1 MQRLIIQL
9 FGLIMLFHK
18 QSALRLITGR
28 ARFRSI
34 LTLSSEQQEPKNDNS
49 DILLSGL
56 NADKDIAVKIVSCR
70 ELIQEVMLR
79 QDMTSQAAT
88 ALGELMTCTLLMG
101 AGLKDDETLQ
111 VNLVGNTGLGN
122 VMAITDGLLKA
133 RGTVRNRSFE
143 TLDPSVLR
151 MREML
156 GDGQVQVVR
165 SHPLWKYPTNG
176 IVALRDVKISLNMAL
191 YMVCC
196 HYFISL

>member
-9 FGLIMLFHK
+9 FGLIMLFRK

-34 LTLSSEQQEPKNDNS
+34 LMLSSEQQEPKNDNS

-122 VMAITDGLLKA
+122 VMAITDGELKA

-196 HYFISL
+196 NYFI

>member
-1 MQRLIIQL
+1 MIL
-9 FGLIMLFHK
+9 FCK
-18 QSALRLITGR
+18 PSALRLITGR
-28 ARFRSI
+28 SRLRSVMM
-34 LTLSSEQQEPKNDNS
+34 LSSEQHEQKIDNS

-56 NADKDIAVKIVSCR
+56 NADKDIAIKIVSCR

-79 QDMTSQAAT
+79 QDMTSQATT

-122 VMAITDGLLKA
+122 VMAITDGELKA

-143 TLDPSVLR
+143 TPDPSIFR

-196 HYFISL
+196 PHLV